1 MHEWLMARSTQP
13 NVPHVPY
20 LALNPLSSLWPGDI
34 AGYLT
39 KTKAS
44 LSSMRLPPQG
54 LAELVTLIGSGKITG
69 KIGKEIL
76 PELVDS
82 WEGSVIGLVR
92 ERGME
97 AITDPAVIRQLVE
110 TVVAANAD
118 KVADYRQVLSV

>member
-1 MHEWLMARSTQP
+1 
-13 NVPHVPY
+13 
-20 LALNPLSSLWPGDI
+20 
-34 AGYLT
+34 
-39 KTKAS
+39 
-44 LSSMRLPPQG
+44 MRLPPQG